1 MSHFTSIKI
10 EGKLTNQACLVA
22 ALEQLG
28 IQNIQSHK
36 TPVRLRDYYEII
48 GGSPR
53 SSNQAEIVIPY
64 EKNGL
69 SSDAGFQR
77 LEEEF
82 QLVADSMDRQKLQ
95 QRFSILESVYQKILI
110 EQQIANIKAQ
120 AKAMAGTKGTPIIED
135 STVDGKRVVR
145 IAYKSEITQSRQQ
158 LAQQRY

>member
-28 IQNIQSHK
+28 IQDIQSHK
-36 TPVRLRDYYEII
+36 TPVHLRDYYEII
-48 GGSPR
+48 GGNPR
-53 SSNQAEIVIPY
+53 SYSQAEIIIPY
-64 EKNGL
+64 DKNGL

-82 QLVADSMDRQKLQ
+82 QLVADSMDRRILQ
-95 QRFSILESVYQKILI
+95 QRLNALESVYQEILV

-120 AKAMAGTKGTPIIED
+120 AEAMAATKGTPIISE
-135 STVDGKRVVR
+135 STVNGKRVVR
-145 IAYKSEITQSRQQ
+145 IAFRPEITQSRQQ